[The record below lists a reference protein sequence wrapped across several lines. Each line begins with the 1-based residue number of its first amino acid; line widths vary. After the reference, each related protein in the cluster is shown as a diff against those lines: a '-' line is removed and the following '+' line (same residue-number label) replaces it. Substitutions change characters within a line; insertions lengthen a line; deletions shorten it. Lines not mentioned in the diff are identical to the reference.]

1 VPKSSIKRKNR
12 VINLPHVAWHQWSV
26 VRLAAIAM
34 VTVLAGYLTAAIL
47 AVKSI
52 DYLLHIAHDP
62 AIEQAIT
69 QGMESQKEAYKS
81 QQQLLQIKIQNL
93 IKNPS
98 SISSPQL
105 SKSLDAVRAGDIFK
119 STNFTIV
126 PTSEKKDRPIYWLNR
141 SDLVVGKHLVR
152 FENSAQEDEY
162 RKTEDILK
170 RYKIIG
176 FELSARIRPA
186 LIRALTVTLAIMC
199 ALLMIAFTYMTL
211 RSKTRIQKIVQGF
224 IRYAHGEDAFR
235 FNVHGHNEL
244 GLLSRQFNHMADEL
258 AENRRRAVG
267 LEKLASWQTIARK
280 MAHEIKNPLTP
291 IQIMIGQL
299 HRNYQGPDHDYGKL
313 LEKAHHVILEEV
325 ASLRRMV
332 DDFSQF
338 AQLPSPRLAETNATT
353 CARQTVQLAEDSYKP
368 HPILYEGPSEHVHG
382 ELDDQLIRLALHN
395 LIKNA
400 AEADPHASSPIILR
414 LQHTP
419 ASIIFEVEDNGPGI
433 PEDIRQN
440 IFEAYVTTKHTGPN
454 PGMGLGLAICQKIVL
469 EHGGK
474 IELASKP
481 GKTIF
486 RLILPRTHKGGA
498 SESQDQRD

>member
-1 VPKSSIKRKNR
+1 MPKSHIKRKNR
-12 VINLPHVAWHQWSV
+12 GINLPHVAWHQWSV

-69 QGMESQKEAYKS
+69 QGMESQKQAYKN
-81 QQQLLQIKIQNL
+81 QQDLLLEKVRNL
-93 IKNPS
+93 IKRPS
-98 SISSPQL
+98 SITPPQL
-105 SKSLDAVRAGDIFK
+105 TNVLKNAGADDIFK
-119 STNFTIV
+119 QNSWSIISNDAQSNTIH
-126 PTSEKKDRPIYWLNR
+126 WANR
-141 SDLVVGKHLVR
+141 SDLVVGKNIIR
-152 FENSAQEDEY
+152 FQESTQEDVY
-162 RKTEDILK
+162 RKTEEVLK
-170 RYKIIG
+170 RYKILG

-186 LIRALTVTLAIMC
+186 LIRALTLTLAIMC
-199 ALLMIAFTYMTL
+199 ALLMVAFTYMTL

-224 IRYAHGEDAFR
+224 IRYAHGDDTFR
-235 FNVHGHNEL
+235 FNFHGHNEL
-244 GLLSRQFNHMADEL
+244 GLLSRQFNHMADDL
-258 AENRRRAVG
+258 AENRARAIG

-299 HRNYQGPDHDYGKL
+299 HRNYQGPDEDYGRL

-325 ASLRRMV
+325 SSLRRMV

-338 AQLPSPRLAETNATT
+338 AQLPSPRLAEANATL
-353 CARQTVQLAEDSYKP
+353 CAQQTVQLAEDTYKP
-368 HPILYEGPSEHVHG
+368 HVVSYEGPSENIFG
-382 ELDDQLIRLALHN
+382 QIDEQLIRQALHN

-400 AEADPHASSPIILR
+400 AEADPHGNYPIILR

-419 ASIIFEVEDNGPGI
+419 ASLIFEVEDHGPGI
-433 PEDIRQN
+433 PDDIIQN

-474 IELASKP
+474 IELTSQP
-481 GKTIF
+481 GKTVF

-498 SESQDQRD
+498 SEIQNKRN